1 MRPDHACNVFAVR
14 RGEEVS
20 ILERRMTMERRIR
33 GELTL
38 REALQELDKGN
49 DVIVLQPRTLDMVEN
64 DFIIS
69 ELGEWL
75 KGCHLLVMEKK
86 AADTGTKERTVK
98 QEAKKPRTTQK
109 KVGVGKIM
117 ALHKAGWTGKAIAD
131 ELKVSEATVS
141 TYLKKLQE
149 GKNEKVAD

>member
-1 MRPDHACNVFAVR
+1 
-14 RGEEVS
+14 
-20 ILERRMTMERRIR
+20 MERRIR

-75 KGCHLLVMEKK
+75 KGCHLLVMEKQK
-86 AADTGTKERTVK
+86 AVAGTKEKTAK
-98 QEAKKPRTTQK
+98 QGVKKPRANAK
-109 KVGVGKIM
+109 KVDVGKIL

-149 GKNEKVAD
+149 GKNEKVAE

>member
-1 MRPDHACNVFAVR
+1 
-14 RGEEVS
+14 
-20 ILERRMTMERRIR
+20 MERRIR

-86 AADTGTKERTVK
+86 TVDAGTKERTVK
-98 QEAKKPRTTQK
+98 QETKKPRTAAK
-109 KVGVGKIM
+109 KVDVGKIV

-141 TYLKKLQE
+141 TYLKKLQGDHNDRE
-149 GKNEKVAD
+149 

>member
-1 MRPDHACNVFAVR
+1 
-14 RGEEVS
+14 
-20 ILERRMTMERRIR
+20 MERRIR

-49 DVIVLQPRTLDMVEN
+49 EVIVLQPRTLDMVEN

-86 AADTGTKERTVK
+86 TADTGTKVRAAK
-98 QEAKKPRTTQK
+98 QEAKKPRANAK
-109 KVGVGKIM
+109 KVDAGKIM

-141 TYLKKLQE
+141 TCLKKLQE
-149 GKNEKVAD
+149 DRNEKVAD

>member
-1 MRPDHACNVFAVR
+1 MWQDHACNVFAVR

-20 ILERRMTMERRIR
+20 ILERRKTMERRIR
-33 GELTL
+33 GELSL

-86 AADTGTKERTVK
+86 AADTGRKERTVSRRLRRHGHP
-98 QEAKKPRTTQK
+98 QRR
-109 KVGVGKIM
+109 
-117 ALHKAGWTGKAIAD
+117 
-131 ELKVSEATVS
+131 
-141 TYLKKLQE
+141 
-149 GKNEKVAD
+149 